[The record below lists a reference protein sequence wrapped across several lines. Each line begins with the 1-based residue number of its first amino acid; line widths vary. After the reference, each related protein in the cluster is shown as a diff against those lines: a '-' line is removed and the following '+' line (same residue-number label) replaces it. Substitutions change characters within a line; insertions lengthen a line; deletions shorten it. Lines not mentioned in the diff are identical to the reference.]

1 MSKIKKIQVYK
12 GLLDSAIKIYIEMF
26 EIKHDVYFEFWV
38 LDRTGTIACF
48 SNEYYI
54 DFDDLRLDLEENINN
69 KMFFA
74 WYDLALDLGL
84 KKEPV
89 INYSTFIKSQKK

>member
-1 MSKIKKIQVYK
+1 MSKQNKEIAKHKKE
-12 GLLDSAIKIYIEMF
+12 LDLVIEKYVKLF
-26 EIKHDVYFEFWV
+26 EKKHDVYFEFWV

-54 DFDDLRLDLEENINN
+54 DFDDLRLDLEENISK

-74 WYDLALDLGL
+74 WYELALNLGL
-84 KKEPV
+84 KNEPI
-89 INYSTFIKSQKK
+89 INYRTFIKTK